1 MKTSD
6 LVTCQHQILPLL
18 PRLLKNQ
25 VSGRFYHTLFLEKG
39 KPSSILPRH
48 KHPHAQ
54 PSWAFW
60 LISTDFTQLAFN
72 FSNQENV
79 SVLGNNNVPKE
90 QTIRP

>member
-1 MKTSD
+1 M
-6 LVTCQHQILPLL
+6 
-18 PRLLKNQ
+18 
-25 VSGRFYHTLFLEKG
+25 G
-39 KPSSILPRH
+39 KPSSILLRH
-48 KHPHAQ
+48 KYPHAQ

-72 FSNQENV
+72 FSIQENV